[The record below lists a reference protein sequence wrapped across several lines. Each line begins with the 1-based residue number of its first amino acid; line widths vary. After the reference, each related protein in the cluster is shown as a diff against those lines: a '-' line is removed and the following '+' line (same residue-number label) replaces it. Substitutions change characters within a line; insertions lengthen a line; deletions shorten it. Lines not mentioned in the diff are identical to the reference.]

1 MINKVS
7 FQGREECLTGAVK
20 KAKAPA
26 VEYIT
31 ESSILPELAAKVK
44 NEVPA
49 DKLAEAY
56 RAAHVP
62 YTEPKV
68 TAPTLTRYDF

>member
-1 MINKVS
+1 MINKIS

-20 KAKAPA
+20 KAKTPA

-31 ESSILPELAAKVK
+31 ESTILPELATNVK
-44 NEVPA
+44 KKVPA

-56 RAAHVP
+56 RAAHAP
-62 YTEPKV
+62 YTESKV
-68 TAPTLTRYDF
+68 EAPTLTRYDF